1 MGCTDHWCNNASL
14 SFHSQMSSYCSDH
27 NIKCLASPCKS
38 YSDIIH
44 WLVHNLIN
52 RLRKEPYKS
61 ALISMEAAFGLP
73 HVPLEKIEKQGSAAS
88 QRVAILF

>member
-1 MGCTDHWCNNASL
+1 M
-14 SFHSQMSSYCSDH
+14 
-27 NIKCLASPCKS
+27 ASPCKS